1 MISVSSA
8 VIFCLGNGQNRH
20 HAAVSVVPL
29 TVRSMSALQD
39 DQPQFLLCVVDDSWS
54 PEERRELA
62 WGYEAGMDI
71 PLLATLLDYSPREVV
86 RELSRQ
92 VFSMPTPSENR
103 KAPRFGANWEPG
115 EVERLIEGFQ
125 QGVAPTEIARELG
138 RDELGVCWRILET
151 CRPSLGK
158 NDS

>member
-1 MISVSSA
+1 
-8 VIFCLGNGQNRH
+8 
-20 HAAVSVVPL
+20 
-29 TVRSMSALQD
+29 MSALQD
-39 DQPQFLLCVVDDSWS
+39 DQPQFLLCVVDDPLS
-54 PEERRELA
+54 PEERRELH

-103 KAPRFGANWEPG
+103 KAPRSGVKWEAA
-115 EVERLIEGFQ
+115 EEECLIEWFQ
-125 QGVAPTEIARELG
+125 QGLAPTDIARELG

-151 CRPSLGK
+151 CRPSVGGIGL
-158 NDS
+158 